1 MADWAGK
8 TLGKVHIVKLVARGG
23 MAEVYRGDHETFG
36 QVAIKVMRGLLETD
50 SEHLNRFRREA
61 EVVANLKHPN
71 IVQMLEYVVVDE
83 TPCLVM
89 EYVQGP
95 SLAAYMKHLHEQ
107 KQRMPIG
114 VVATLL
120 RSIASALDYAH
131 SKGIVHRDIKPA
143 NVLMRSHSQDIELNQ
158 PLPLDVEPI
167 LTDFGLVRLLD
178 STMHTTTGSVSG
190 TPAYMSPEQSRGEKV
205 DKRTDIYSLGVMLYE
220 MLAGGVPFQAD
231 TTFGMLMKHIN
242 EPPPPIRGVSD
253 DLHALLDRAL
263 AKDPS
268 LRYDSAGELANEFL
282 AIFNGQT
289 ISPGTLHIAQMAR
302 QVAAEAKKNR
312 SGTSE
317 RQNFRWVRI
326 AIESAIALT
335 LAFVIFQFVRPTSTG
350 VTATAPPVDVNIPV
364 GRVRFSDFNN
374 VMDRVTII
382 LNNPTDL
389 EAGKRYEAWLKNNTT
404 ADIRNIG
411 PVRIATSGAGLLEFT
426 DPSLENLLNNF
437 DEIIITLENDTSTGS
452 LPSEEIVY
460 SSRFPPLA
468 LGQVRKVLAESPETP
483 ANLAIMQGLY
493 YYSASYINISVN
505 GNPIEPDFAGLV
517 QAYKNNDEPSVRKRT
532 EEVINLIVGASSEY
546 FRDYNNDGVL
556 DSNDGDGF
564 GSIANGDQPGYLQ
577 SMLVNVKQVSD
588 AEDSTPNMRLY
599 SDNIQICVQNMED
612 WTNQLLPLAI
622 QLSGMKFG
630 PEMEPII
637 TEMSDLADRLVR
649 GSDTNQNE
657 LVEPLA
663 GECGANLA
671 YEYGWYLADMS
682 IYIGPNRIP
691 PSGK

>member
-1 MADWAGK
+1 
-8 TLGKVHIVKLVARGG
+8 
-23 MAEVYRGDHETFG
+23 
-36 QVAIKVMRGLLETD
+36 
-50 SEHLNRFRREA
+50 
-61 EVVANLKHPN
+61 
-71 IVQMLEYVVVDE
+71 
-83 TPCLVM
+83 
-89 EYVQGP
+89 
-95 SLAAYMKHLHEQ
+95 
-107 KQRMPIG
+107 
-114 VVATLL
+114 
-120 RSIASALDYAH
+120 
-131 SKGIVHRDIKPA
+131 
-143 NVLMRSHSQDIELNQ
+143 
-158 PLPLDVEPI
+158 
-167 LTDFGLVRLLD
+167 
-178 STMHTTTGSVSG
+178 MHTTTGSVSG

-205 DKRTDIYSLGVMLYE
+205 DKRTDIYSLGIMLYE

-242 EPPPPIRGVSD
+242 EPPPPIKGVSD

-268 LRYDSAGELANEFL
+268 MRYDSAGELANEFL

-302 QVAAEAKKNR
+302 QVAAEANKNR
-312 SGTSE
+312 SGTPE

-382 LNNPTDL
+382 LNNPTVL
-389 EAGKRYEAWLKNNTT
+389 ETGKHYEAWMKNNTT
-404 ADIRNIG
+404 ANIRNIG
-411 PVRIATSGAGLLEFT
+411 PVRISTSGAGLLEFT

-437 DEIIITLENDTSTGS
+437 DEVIITIENDTGTGS
-452 LPSEEIVY
+452 LPSNEIAY

-468 LGQVRKVLAESPETP
+468 LGQVREVLAESPETP
-483 ANLAIMQGLY
+483 GNLAIMQGLY

-505 GNPIEPDFAGLV
+505 GNPVEPDFAGLV
-517 QAYKNNDEPSVRKRT
+517 QAFKNNDEPSVRKRT

-546 FRDYNNDGVL
+546 YRDYNNDGVL
-556 DSNDGDGF
+556 DTNDGDGF

-649 GSDTNQNE
+649 GSDTNQNQ

-682 IYIGPNRIP
+682 IFIGPNRIP